1 MPPLQQP
8 PPPAAAAAAA
18 FVRAVVAPIQA
29 EEKEVEG
36 EDDDEGD
43 AEEEEEEA
51 EGDTRAAGLADVARF
66 FFKLKAWSTLALV
79 NRCTADTAVAAL

>member
-1 MPPLQQP
+1 
-8 PPPAAAAAAA
+8 
-18 FVRAVVAPIQA
+18 VVAPIQA

-43 AEEEEEEA
+43 AEEEEEEEEEEA

-79 NRCTADTAVAAL
+79 NRCTADTAFAAL